1 MGAERAD
8 LQRLDGE
15 LEIVEGRRG
24 AGEVKHPVERAVDPD
39 VLRDVV
45 LDQGETA
52 PRRQAGQIVAR
63 PGHEVVHGDDVPAP
77 VEEVLT
83 EVRADEP
90 RPARDQDPH
99 RATYERRKG
108 LRPIE

>member
-1 MGAERAD
+1 MNAGIARPS
-8 LQRLDGE
+8 L
-15 LEIVEGRRG
+15 RRMRG
-24 AGEVKHPVERAVDPD
+24 PK
-39 VLRDVV
+39 VLKMRTMRVSMPCVRWYDVV
-45 LDQGETA
+45 IDQGEAA
-52 PRRQAGQIVAR
+52 PRRQPGQIVAR
-63 PGHEVVHGDDVPAP
+63 PGHEVIHGDDVPAL